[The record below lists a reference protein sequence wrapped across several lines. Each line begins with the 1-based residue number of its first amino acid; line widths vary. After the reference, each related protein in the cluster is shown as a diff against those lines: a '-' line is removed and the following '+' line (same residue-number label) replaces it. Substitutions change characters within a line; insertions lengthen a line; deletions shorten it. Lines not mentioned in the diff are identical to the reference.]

1 MEVIRQDSIA
11 PMLTVEMVEEVL
23 EETDLLVCFGVML
36 LLLLQKVAHRIR
48 EALQDTIPLDMG
60 RLVKMGNSDKVELAT
75 RLGREEAVEEAV
87 GLVEEV
93 ADTTT
98 GPKMMAR
105 MMMRREAVVV
115 DLGM

>member
-1 MEVIRQDSIA
+1 MEVIRKDTIA

-23 EETDLLVCFGVML
+23 EETDLQVCIGVMQL
-36 LLLLQKVAHRIR
+36 FVLQKVAHRIR